1 MSYVINKTNGSIF
14 TTVADG
20 TVDTTSSITVV
31 GRNYAGY
38 GEFLGENFVKI
49 LENSANSSAPGSPL
63 AGQLWYDTTSTV
75 LNVYN
80 GSEFKPIS
88 SVKVSGAEPA
98 SSLTSGD
105 LWFDS
110 ANNQLR
116 IYNGS
121 SFVLVGPPT
130 SVGVGTSGPEVVTVT
145 DDGAVDHVVVKFS
158 IENLAMAFISDDAE
172 FTPSLGITGFAT
184 IKPGFQISSTVTG
197 AMFQGTASNSD
208 KLDNLNSTDFLRSTA
223 NDTTSGT
230 MGVLNDS
237 GLSVGA
243 DSDASISVSG
253 SDVSFKN
260 ITSDG
265 DLELSVN
272 DGGVQTTVITID
284 GATGKALVN
293 ADPTASLG
301 VATKSYVDGQVSG
314 AGASGLSR
322 DGSNTITGD
331 ITPDINNTR
340 DFGSNALKFQ
350 NVYATTFNGVAST
363 AQYADL
369 AERFEADDVYE
380 AGTVVELGGINEITE
395 VIEELTDNVFGVIS
409 TNAAYLMNAGAGNSD
424 THPPIAINGR
434 VPVKVTGK
442 VMKGD
447 RLVSAGNGFARAA
460 TQSEITAFNVIGRSS
475 ETKTTTGNGTIE
487 AIVKVN

>member
-272 DGGVQTTVITID
+272 DGGVQTPVITID
-284 GATGKALVN
+284 GATSKASVN
-293 ADPTASLG
+293 ADPSDALG
-301 VATKSYVDGQVSG
+301 IATKQYVDTAVGPISGSAVSTSNAYSDGLITTLKSG
-314 AGASGLSR
+314 AGAGYDTFAEVETEIGNVASANISGLALKVAKA
-322 DGSNTITGD
+322 GD
-331 ITPDINNTR
+331 IMTGHLTL
-340 DFGSNALKFQ
+340 NANPTNAMHSATKQYVDSEVTSSGVSLK
-350 NVYATTFNGVAST
+350 VAKAGDTMTGKLTLSADPTSALHAST
-363 AQYADL
+363 KAYVDAQVSSVTSGA
-369 AERFEADDVYE
+369 
-380 AGTVVELGGINEITE
+380 
-395 VIEELTDNVFGVIS
+395 S
-409 TNAAYLMNAGAGNSD
+409 TNGYGTRTVSTGAPSGGSD
-424 THPPIAINGR
+424 
-434 VPVKVTGK
+434 
-442 VMKGD
+442 GD
-447 RLVSAGNGFARAA
+447 IWYRY
-460 TQSEITAFNVIGRSS
+460 
-475 ETKTTTGNGTIE
+475 
-487 AIVKVN
+487 